1 MPKWPI
7 FNDMRS
13 LLVVA
18 SLVLSACGGTQSGAQ
33 ATSEPSAPTQKPAE
47 PQSADDKLSQA
58 QASTCAA
65 VCDRLVQCSASDA
78 KANLS
83 PQQVAE
89 LNLEQT
95 MPVAVDDCKRSCVI
109 KPLSPKQLIT
119 ARECVNGAPECPDY
133 LHCLDAVNKGA

>member
-1 MPKWPI
+1 MAKWPI
-7 FNDMRS
+7 FDDMRS

-18 SLVLSACGGTQSGAQ
+18 SLVLSACGSQPGAPT
-33 ATSEPSAPTQKPAE
+33 TSEPSAPTQDPPQTAE
-47 PQSADDKLSQA
+47 DKLSRA

-65 VCDRLVQCSASDA
+65 VCDRLIQCSASDA

-95 MPVAVDDCKRSCVI
+95 MPAAVEDCKRSCVS

-119 ARECVNGAPECPDY
+119 ARECVNGVFECPDY
-133 LHCLDAVNKGA
+133 LGCLDAIRKGA